1 MSSICLATV
10 IGSGMAMEANERQS
24 WELCWVYGEEELSSH
39 RWVVSLE
46 VLVAVCQEEAN
57 TREET

>member
-1 MSSICLATV
+1 MSSICLATE

-24 WELCWVYGEEELSSH
+24 WGLCWVYGEEELSFH
-39 RWVVSLE
+39 RGDVSLE
-46 VLVAVCQEEAN
+46 LLVAVCQEEAN